1 MTDTTTW
8 KVGRLAEASGLTVRT
23 LHHWDTIG
31 LLSPSRRTP
40 GGHREYTEDDAA
52 RLYQVLALRGLGLG
66 LETIAV
72 CLDSGVDPLRLVRD
86 HLAGVEESLAALEV
100 LRGRLRRLAESLSA
114 DTAPGA
120 PDLLAALEA
129 IGRTGPSADRTLRRH
144 LDADQLQVLAA
155 RGAALGPA
163 AHYLLEVEWPEL
175 YRRAERLRTAG
186 VPATDRRVRRLVARM
201 DELGVLFSGGDTG
214 VSAGVRA
221 AWRTDPETMA
231 GEPTAGQAG
240 AGQAEAGEPGTAQA
254 GARRAEAGEPRTAG
268 PGAGQQEGD
277 EPDARQAEADAPEAG
292 APRTG
297 RAEAAAPETDHP
309 EAPPGPHAWAALA
322 DYLDEARAAAT
333 GGEAGSRDA
342 AADPSARGA
351 RS

>member
-1 MTDTTTW
+1 MLHRKDMTDATTW

-86 HLAGVEESLAALEV
+86 HLAEVEESLTALEA
-100 LRGRLRRLAESLSA
+100 LRGRLRRLEESLSA
-114 DTAPGA
+114 GTAPGT

-129 IGRTGPSADRTLRRH
+129 IGRTGPSADQALRRH

-155 RGAALGPA
+155 RGTALGPA
-163 AHYLLEVEWPEL
+163 AHYLLRVEWPEL

-186 VPATDRRVRRLVARM
+186 VPAADRRVRRLVARM
-201 DELGVLFSGGDTG
+201 DELGALFSGGDAG
-214 VSAGVRA
+214 VSAGVRE
-221 AWRTDPETMA
+221 AWRTEV
-231 GEPTAGQAG
+231 G
-240 AGQAEAGEPGTAQA
+240 AEAAGSGSDPGPEPEPGPES
-254 GARRAEAGEPRTAG
+254 GPKPG
-268 PGAGQQEGD
+268 PGA
-277 EPDARQAEADAPEAG
+277 PADC
-292 APRTG
+292 
-297 RAEAAAPETDHP
+297 
-309 EAPPGPHAWAALA
+309 GPNAWAVLA
-322 DYLDEARAAAT
+322 NYLDA
-333 GGEAGSRDA
+333 
-342 AADPSARGA
+342 ARGVRA
-351 RS
+351 TDTRRAGDDS